1 MICKNI
7 TRQILNV
14 LVYVKGKFLKVSNKD
29 FYNILK
35 LLKLSLMKKL
45 DKEID
50 YKNWVRIKKIKTSYS
65 LAFII

>member
-7 TRQILNV
+7 TRQILNG